1 MGTRHNIVHVSLK
14 KHSWFSIGGFHPEI
28 DKGFHP
34 NIWRPD
40 KECGN

>member
-1 MGTRHNIVHVSLK
+1 MGTRHNISLK

-34 NIWRPD
+34 KI
-40 KECGN
+40 